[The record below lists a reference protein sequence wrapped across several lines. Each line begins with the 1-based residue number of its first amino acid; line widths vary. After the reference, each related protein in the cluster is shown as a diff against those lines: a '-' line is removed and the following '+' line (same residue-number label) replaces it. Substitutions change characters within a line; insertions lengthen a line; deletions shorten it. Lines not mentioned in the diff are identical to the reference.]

1 MAGSRDRAGLCPSM
15 ADCHLL
21 PAPLPGKLRGFLRV
35 GDLVI
40 VVTGWRPGSG
50 YTNIM
55 RVLSI
60 S

>member
-1 MAGSRDRAGLCPSM
+1 MATSHNRAGHRPSVS
-15 ADCHLL
+15 DCHLL
-21 PAPLPGKLRGFLRV
+21 SAPLPGKLRGFLRV

-55 RVLSI
+55 RVLSV